1 MVKTNIKITKRS
13 HKQPARKSNARKR
26 SQRPVRKSNARKRSQ
41 RPVRKSNA
49 RKRSL
54 RPTRKSNARK
64 RSQRP
69 TRKSRGS
76 RPSDARKRSKRSRRK
91 SRAIRKRSTVKKSRS
106 KQSGSKVSQKKSRKN
121 SLKKQNRR
129 SYKFDETSNY
139 FSSFDKFPKIKS
151 DQEYEYEWRKKMFTT
166 ESNNIELQNT
176 YKTIKPLKTPNSY
189 EYGLPWKIQEY
200 ESCTFLVKDFK
211 TPVPNYDFISGW
223 DVEERIQNFK
233 YALDMF
239 TDDLFEDFD
248 WSCNGHGNVVIAG
261 GCVNTCVT
269 ELSTYSNLKSNTR
282 KMDPRYRM
290 RYESGDID
298 LFLIN
303 PTNVEEQIKYLVDYI
318 TNKRGSNIIMRTKNA
333 ITILGIDGM
342 RHVQIILRSY
352 TTVNQLICGFDVDS
366 CCFAYDGKDVITNS
380 RGYRSVIFGSN
391 IVDPYTSSKN
401 GVQRSKKYL
410 NRGYNLFLPFDSS
423 IIKQKI
429 KEYTNFKNN
438 VTGSNVRQ
446 YDFKKGPLPFMDY
459 LKMYFYN
466 KSRYDKV
473 NQVNYDD
480 FGFKKLVKT
489 EVKTFF
495 QKKNMKKIYYHDF
508 SLRLNDYGYCLT
520 GDTIMLRGQ
529 DIIIENDLKV
539 LYKKHKELDEYIPSV
554 LIGTSDKVMNA
565 VSIPLTIM
573 KNGSGNHESGS
584 IQPIKPVYQSLNFI
598 WDFKITPEIMYG
610 MYNRDYL
617 FILIYELHRHLE
629 MDKINMKNIDILTKF
644 IKETIVYIAS
654 VNPDDPVNPYNKF
667 RFILNH
673 FTPLYYILNFIRKE
687 YKDID
692 RVKPEAVNTYIN
704 IFKEL
709 VNNGADV
716 KTKHRSYY
724 ERETDTLLTYIC
736 RYANYDDRIIEFMKY
751 ILELGVDVNAVYLEA
766 HEDIEYP
773 KGKIDETAVGLVVK
787 RLTANNVDKIISI
800 LKLFLSYGA
809 DFSLK
814 TPIISVFRNVKVNLG
829 GTTIEKEKYQVIKF
843 LIQNGARVNVTK
855 FDYKSSPL
863 GYAVRGLYV
872 SIVKLLIDN
881 GAVLDNYFMIYNL
894 IQRYERDIYD
904 KKIKEVFNLLIDN
917 DSAIPLLKDDN
928 IDRYLS
934 IVSDKKDKS
943 IMFKLIDVADKN
955 NIEIAPLY
963 RLYGKN
969 YKSILNKMDEKT
981 RDSALGVLV
990 LIDFDY
996 NDSIKILIRLGAK
1009 MPGESLIKLVV
1020 DEEIDKLKMLFDNG
1034 AIDINKLSEEEM
1046 KELYILLLD
1055 SDERILDLFINNGF
1069 DMNNFMKTDWKKC
1082 RNSEEGTL
1090 MGYSLKDDIE
1100 PENIIRLND
1109 GNCEDIEYFKDAAE
1123 AGSRAVLI
1131 NPYTGKNLTKLDK
1144 KLIITKFKAKNINTF
1159 NKNGVSTPITKL
1171 FNLTRQDLMRGN
1183 IDDSATLGT
1192 FIDNV
1197 TLGVVAYRDDGV
1209 YDTSGNLL
1217 GVVNSWDQESRT
1229 LRDINNNVLL
1239 EIGRDGSFPD
1249 NIVIRELSDSDRQRY
1264 EEENEERVRE
1274 RIRAMQN

>member
-1 MVKTNIKITKRS
+1 MVKINIKIKKSHKRS
-13 HKQPARKSNARKR
+13 GRKSSGPKRSAARKRSQQPARKSNTRKR
-26 SQRPVRKSNARKRSQ
+26 SRRSTVHKRYQQPGRKSNAHKRSQRSVVHKRSRRPVRKSS
-41 RPVRKSNA
+41 
-49 RKRSL
+49 
-54 RPTRKSNARK
+54 
-64 RSQRP
+64 
-69 TRKSRGS
+69 G
-76 RPSDARKRSKRSRRK
+76 SKRSRRK
-91 SRAIRKRSTVKKSRS
+91 SRAIRKRSTVKTPRS
-106 KQSGSKVSQKKSRKN
+106 KHSGSKVSQKKSRKN

-129 SYKFDETSNY
+129 TYKFDETSNY
-139 FSSFDKFPKIKS
+139 FSSFDKFPAIKS

-176 YKTIKPLKTPNSY
+176 YKTIKPLETPSSNK
-189 EYGLPWKIQEY
+189 YGYPYQIQELK
-200 ESCTFLVKDFK
+200 SCTFLVKDFK
-211 TPVPNYDFISGW
+211 TSLPNYQFVSGE
-223 DVEERIQNFK
+223 DVEERTEKFK
-233 YALDMF
+233 YALDKF
-239 TDDLFEDFD
+239 TDELFEDFD

-269 ELSTYSNLKSNTR
+269 ELTPYSNLKNTQ
-282 KMDPRYRM
+282 KMHLRDRM
-290 RYESGDID
+290 RNESGDID

-318 TNKRGSNIIMRTKNA
+318 TEYGQNNIIMRTKNA
-333 ITILGIDGM
+333 ITILGINGM

-438 VTGSNVRQ
+438 VTGSNARQ

-466 KSRYDKV
+466 KSRHDKV

-610 MYNRDYL
+610 MYNRDYI
-617 FILIYELHRHLE
+617 FIALYELHRHLE

-644 IKETIVYIAS
+644 IKQTIVYIANTNTENREFEFT
-654 VNPDDPVNPYNKF
+654 VN
-667 RFILNH
+667 RFN
-673 FTPLYYILNFIRKE
+673 PLYYILNFIRKE

-692 RVKPEAVNTYIN
+692 TRKPQAVDKYIN
-704 IFKEL
+704 IFKEF
-709 VNNGADV
+709 VNNGANIL
-716 KTKHRSYY
+716 TKHGAFY
-724 ERETDTLLTYIC
+724 EKQGSDWEQPDQLLTYIC
-736 RYANYDDRIIEFMKY
+736 RYQNYDDKIIEFMEY
-751 ILELGVDVNAVYLEA
+751 VLELGVDVNEVYLEA
-766 HEDIEYP
+766 SEDVKYSR
-773 KGKIDETAVGLVVK
+773 GKIDETAVGLVVK

-814 TPIISVFRNVKVNLG
+814 TPIISVFRNVKGNL

-843 LIQNGARVNVTK
+843 LIQNDARVNVTK
-855 FDYKSSPL
+855 FDYNISPL
-863 GYAVRGLYV
+863 RYAARGLYV
-872 SIVKLLIDN
+872 SIVKLLLDN
-881 GAVLDNYFMIYNL
+881 GAVLDNYFIIYNL

-917 DSAIPLLKDDN
+917 NSVIPLLKEDDN
-928 IDRYLS
+928 IDRYLMMA
-934 IVSDKKDKS
+934 SDKKDKS
-943 IMFKLIDVADKN
+943 IMFKLIDIADRN
-955 NIEIAPLY
+955 NIEIPPLY
-963 RLYGKN
+963 RLYSKD

-990 LIDFDY
+990 VTDFEY
-996 NDSIKILIRLGAK
+996 NDSIKILITLGAK
-1009 MPGESLIKLVV
+1009 MPGESLITIVV
-1020 DEEIDKLKMLFDNG
+1020 NEEIDKLKMLFDNG
-1034 AIDINKLSEEEM
+1034 AIDFNKLSEEEM
-1046 KELYILLLD
+1046 KELYILLLEG
-1055 SDERILDLFINNGF
+1055 DERILDLFINNGF
-1069 DMNNFMKTDWKKC
+1069 DMKTDWKKC

-1131 NPYTGKNLTKLDK
+1131 NPYTGENLTEFDK
-1144 KLIITKFKAKNINTF
+1144 KLIINKFKAKNINTF

-1217 GVVNSWDQESRT
+1217 GVVNSWDQDSRT
-1229 LRDINNNVLL
+1229 LRDIDNNVLL
-1239 EIGRDGSFPD
+1239 EIERDGSFPD
-1249 NIVIRELSDSDRQRY
+1249 NIVIRELSDSDRERY
-1264 EEENEERVRE
+1264 EEENEERVRQ

>member
-1 MVKTNIKITKRS
+1 
-13 HKQPARKSNARKR
+13 
-26 SQRPVRKSNARKRSQ
+26 
-41 RPVRKSNA
+41 
-49 RKRSL
+49 
-54 RPTRKSNARK
+54 
-64 RSQRP
+64 
-69 TRKSRGS
+69 
-76 RPSDARKRSKRSRRK
+76 
-91 SRAIRKRSTVKKSRS
+91 
-106 KQSGSKVSQKKSRKN
+106 
-121 SLKKQNRR
+121 
-129 SYKFDETSNY
+129 
-139 FSSFDKFPKIKS
+139 
-151 DQEYEYEWRKKMFTT
+151 
-166 ESNNIELQNT
+166 
-176 YKTIKPLKTPNSY
+176 
-189 EYGLPWKIQEY
+189 
-200 ESCTFLVKDFK
+200 
-211 TPVPNYDFISGW
+211 
-223 DVEERIQNFK
+223 
-233 YALDMF
+233 
-239 TDDLFEDFD
+239 
-248 WSCNGHGNVVIAG
+248 
-261 GCVNTCVT
+261 
-269 ELSTYSNLKSNTR
+269 
-282 KMDPRYRM
+282 
-290 RYESGDID
+290 
-298 LFLIN
+298 
-303 PTNVEEQIKYLVDYI
+303 
-318 TNKRGSNIIMRTKNA
+318 
-333 ITILGIDGM
+333 
-342 RHVQIILRSY
+342 
-352 TTVNQLICGFDVDS
+352 
-366 CCFAYDGKDVITNS
+366 
-380 RGYRSVIFGSN
+380 
-391 IVDPYTSSKN
+391 
-401 GVQRSKKYL
+401 
-410 NRGYNLFLPFDSS
+410 
-423 IIKQKI
+423 
-429 KEYTNFKNN
+429 
-438 VTGSNVRQ
+438 
-446 YDFKKGPLPFMDY
+446 MDY

-610 MYNRDYL
+610 MYGRDYI

-629 MDKINMKNIDILTKF
+629 MEKINMKNIDILTKF
-644 IKETIVYIAS
+644 IKQTIVYIANTNTENREFEFT
-654 VNPDDPVNPYNKF
+654 VN
-667 RFILNH
+667 RFN
-673 FTPLYYILNFIRKE
+673 PLYYILNFIRKE

-692 RVKPEAVNTYIN
+692 TRKPQAVDTYIN
-704 IFKEL
+704 IFKEF
-709 VNNGADV
+709 VDNGANILSR
-716 KTKHRSYY
+716 HGAFY
-724 ERETDTLLTYIC
+724 EKQLSDWQQPDQLLTYIC
-736 RYANYDDRIIEFMKY
+736 RYANYDDKIIEFMEY
-751 ILELGVDVNAVYLEA
+751 VLELGVDVNDVYLEVN
-766 HEDIEYP
+766 EDTEYP

-814 TPIISVFRNVKVNLG
+814 TPIISVFRNVKGNL
-829 GTTIEKEKYQVIKF
+829 GTTIENEKYQVIKF
-843 LIQNGARVNVTK
+843 LIENGARVNVTK
-855 FDYKSSPL
+855 FDYNISPIE
-863 GYAVRGLYV
+863 YATRGLYV
-872 SIVKLLIDN
+872 SIVKLLLDN
-881 GAVLDNYFMIYNL
+881 GAVLDNYLIIYNL
-894 IQRYERDIYD
+894 IRNYEDGIND

-917 DSAIPLLKDDN
+917 NSVIPLLKEDDN

-934 IVSDKKDKS
+934 MTSDKKDKS
-943 IMFKLIDVADKN
+943 IMFKLIDVADRN
-955 NIEIAPLY
+955 NIEIPPLY

-969 YKSILNKMDEKT
+969 YKSILNKMDENT

-990 LIDFDY
+990 VTDFEY
-996 NDSIKILIRLGAK
+996 NDSIKILLQLGAK
-1009 MPGESLIKLVV
+1009 MPGESLITLVKF
-1020 DEEIDKLKMLFDNG
+1020 EEIDKLNMLFDNG
-1034 AIDINKLSEEEM
+1034 AIDFNKLSEEEM
-1046 KELYILLLD
+1046 KELYILLLEG
-1055 SDERILDLFINNGF
+1055 DERILDLFINNGF
-1069 DMNNFMKTDWKKC
+1069 DMNNYIKTDWKKC

-1123 AGSRAVLI
+1123 AGSRSVLI
-1131 NPYTGKNLTKLDK
+1131 NPYTGENLTEFDK

-1159 NKNGVSTPITKL
+1159 NKNGVETPITEL
-1171 FNLTRQDLMRGN
+1171 FKLTRQDLMRGN

-1249 NIVIRELSDSDRQRY
+1249 NIVIRELSVGDRERY

-1274 RIRAMQN
+1274 RIRAM

>member
-1 MVKTNIKITKRS
+1 MVKTNTIIKKS
-13 HKQPARKSNARKR
+13 HK
-26 SQRPVRKSNARKRSQ
+26 RPVRKSNARKRSQ

-49 RKRSL
+49 RKRSQ
-54 RPTRKSNARK
+54 RSGRKSNARK
-64 RSQRP
+64 RSQRSV
-69 TRKSRGS
+69 RKSN
-76 RPSDARKRSKRSRRK
+76 ARKRSQRSGSRKRSRRSGSKRSRRK

-129 SYKFDETSNY
+129 TYKFDEKSNY

-176 YKTIKPLKTPNSY
+176 YKTIKPLETPSSY
-189 EYGLPWKIQEY
+189 EYGYPYQIQEY
-200 ESCTFLVKDFK
+200 KSCTFLVKDFK
-211 TPVPNYDFISGW
+211 TPVPNYHFITGL
-223 DVEERIQNFK
+223 DVEERMQNFK
-233 YALDMF
+233 YSFDMF
-239 TDDLFEDFD
+239 TDDLFDDFD

-269 ELSTYSNLKSNTR
+269 QLSSYSNLKSNTR

-290 RYESGDID
+290 KYESGDID

-303 PTNVEEQIKYLVDYI
+303 PTNVEEQIKYLIDYI
-318 TNKRGSNIIMRTKNA
+318 TTKRGSNIIMRTKNA

-438 VTGSNVRQ
+438 VTASNVRQ

-654 VNPDDPVNPYNKF
+654 VNPDAKF
-667 RFILNH
+667 RFTVNR
-673 FTPLYYILNFIRKE
+673 FNPLYYILNFIRKE

-692 RVKPEAVNTYIN
+692 TRKPQAVDTYID

-709 VNNGADV
+709 VNNGADI
-716 KTKHRSYY
+716 KSSHGAFY
-724 ERETDTLLTYIC
+724 EKQDKSQHWGQQADQSLLTYIC

-773 KGKIDETAVGLVVK
+773 LGKIDETAVGLVVK

-800 LKLFLSYGA
+800 LKLFLSNGA

-814 TPIISVFRNVKVNLG
+814 TPIISVFRNVKANLG

-855 FDYKSSPL
+855 FDYRLSPL
-863 GYAVRGLYV
+863 RYAARGLYV
-872 SIVKLLIDN
+872 
-881 GAVLDNYFMIYNL
+881 
-894 IQRYERDIYD
+894 
-904 KKIKEVFNLLIDN
+904 
-917 DSAIPLLKDDN
+917 
-928 IDRYLS
+928 
-934 IVSDKKDKS
+934 
-943 IMFKLIDVADKN
+943 
-955 NIEIAPLY
+955 
-963 RLYGKN
+963 
-969 YKSILNKMDEKT
+969 
-981 RDSALGVLV
+981 
-990 LIDFDY
+990 
-996 NDSIKILIRLGAK
+996 
-1009 MPGESLIKLVV
+1009 
-1020 DEEIDKLKMLFDNG
+1020 
-1034 AIDINKLSEEEM
+1034 
-1046 KELYILLLD
+1046 
-1055 SDERILDLFINNGF
+1055 
-1069 DMNNFMKTDWKKC
+1069 
-1082 RNSEEGTL
+1082 
-1090 MGYSLKDDIE
+1090 
-1100 PENIIRLND
+1100 
-1109 GNCEDIEYFKDAAE
+1109 
-1123 AGSRAVLI
+1123 
-1131 NPYTGKNLTKLDK
+1131 
-1144 KLIITKFKAKNINTF
+1144 
-1159 NKNGVSTPITKL
+1159 
-1171 FNLTRQDLMRGN
+1171 
-1183 IDDSATLGT
+1183 
-1192 FIDNV
+1192 
-1197 TLGVVAYRDDGV
+1197 
-1209 YDTSGNLL
+1209 
-1217 GVVNSWDQESRT
+1217 
-1229 LRDINNNVLL
+1229 
-1239 EIGRDGSFPD
+1239 
-1249 NIVIRELSDSDRQRY
+1249 
-1264 EEENEERVRE
+1264 
-1274 RIRAMQN
+1274 

>member
-1 MVKTNIKITKRS
+1 
-13 HKQPARKSNARKR
+13 
-26 SQRPVRKSNARKRSQ
+26 
-41 RPVRKSNA
+41 
-49 RKRSL
+49 
-54 RPTRKSNARK
+54 
-64 RSQRP
+64 
-69 TRKSRGS
+69 
-76 RPSDARKRSKRSRRK
+76 
-91 SRAIRKRSTVKKSRS
+91 
-106 KQSGSKVSQKKSRKN
+106 
-121 SLKKQNRR
+121 
-129 SYKFDETSNY
+129 
-139 FSSFDKFPKIKS
+139 
-151 DQEYEYEWRKKMFTT
+151 
-166 ESNNIELQNT
+166 
-176 YKTIKPLKTPNSY
+176 
-189 EYGLPWKIQEY
+189 
-200 ESCTFLVKDFK
+200 
-211 TPVPNYDFISGW
+211 
-223 DVEERIQNFK
+223 
-233 YALDMF
+233 
-239 TDDLFEDFD
+239 
-248 WSCNGHGNVVIAG
+248 
-261 GCVNTCVT
+261 
-269 ELSTYSNLKSNTR
+269 
-282 KMDPRYRM
+282 
-290 RYESGDID
+290 
-298 LFLIN
+298 
-303 PTNVEEQIKYLVDYI
+303 
-318 TNKRGSNIIMRTKNA
+318 
-333 ITILGIDGM
+333 
-342 RHVQIILRSY
+342 
-352 TTVNQLICGFDVDS
+352 
-366 CCFAYDGKDVITNS
+366 
-380 RGYRSVIFGSN
+380 
-391 IVDPYTSSKN
+391 
-401 GVQRSKKYL
+401 
-410 NRGYNLFLPFDSS
+410 
-423 IIKQKI
+423 
-429 KEYTNFKNN
+429 
-438 VTGSNVRQ
+438 
-446 YDFKKGPLPFMDY
+446 MDY

-539 LYKKHKELDEYIPSV
+539 LYKKHKELEYIPSV

-610 MYNRDYL
+610 MYNRDYI
-617 FILIYELHRHLE
+617 FILIYELHRHLN

-644 IKETIVYIAS
+644 IKETIVYIANTNTENREFEFT
-654 VNPDDPVNPYNKF
+654 VNGFN
-667 RFILNH
+667 
-673 FTPLYYILNFIRKE
+673 PLYYILNFIRKE

-692 RVKPEAVNTYIN
+692 TRKPQAVDTYIN
-704 IFKEL
+704 IFKEF
-709 VNNGADV
+709 VDNGANILSR
-716 KTKHRSYY
+716 HGAFY
-724 ERETDTLLTYIC
+724 EIQDSDWQQPDQLLTYIC
-736 RYANYDDRIIEFMKY
+736 RYANYDDKIIEFMEY
-751 ILELGVDVNAVYLEA
+751 VLELGVDVNDVYLEA
-766 HEDIEYP
+766 NKDTKYP
-773 KGKIDETAVGLVVK
+773 KGRIDETAVGLVVK

-800 LKLFLSYGA
+800 LKLFLRYGA

-814 TPIISVFRNVKVNLG
+814 TPIISVFRNVKANLG

-855 FDYKSSPL
+855 FDYKLSPL

-872 SIVKLLIDN
+872 SIVKLLLDN
-881 GAVLDNYFMIYNL
+881 GAELDDYFTIYNL
-894 IQRYERDIYD
+894 IRNYERDIYD

-917 DSAIPLLKDDN
+917 DSAIPLLKEDDN

-934 IVSDKKDKS
+934 MASDKKDKS
-943 IMFKLIDVADKN
+943 MMFKLIDIADRN
-955 NIEIAPLY
+955 NIKIPPLY
-963 RLYGKN
+963 RLYGEN
-969 YKSILNKMDEKT
+969 YKSILNKMDENT

-990 LIDFDY
+990 VTEFDY
-996 NDSIKILIRLGAK
+996 NDSIKILLQLGAK
-1009 MPGESLIKLVV
+1009 MPGETLITLVAN
-1020 DEEIDKLKMLFDNG
+1020 EEIDKLNMLFDNG
-1034 AIDINKLSEEEM
+1034 AIDFNKLSEENM
-1046 KELYILLLD
+1046 KELYFLLLD
-1055 SDERILDLFINNGF
+1055 GDKRILDLFVNNGF
-1069 DMNNFMKTDWKKC
+1069 DMDNYMKTDWKKC
-1082 RNSEEGTL
+1082 INSEEGTL
-1090 MGYSLKDDIE
+1090 MGYSLKDIE

-1131 NPYTGKNLTKLDK
+1131 NPYTGEKLTEFDK
-1144 KLIITKFKAKNINTF
+1144 KLIIKKFKVKNINTF

-1171 FNLTRQDLMRGN
+1171 FDLTRQDLMRGN

-1249 NIVIRELSDSDRQRY
+1249 NIVIRELSVGDRERY